1 MAEVRFDGQVAVV
14 TGAGRNL
21 GRAYA
26 MLLAERGAR
35 VVVNDL
41 GVAIS
46 DTDGSGDPPAVNP
59 ALAVVEEIRAAGGE
73 AVASTH
79 SIADP
84 AGADAIVATA
94 VEAFGTVDILVN
106 NAGVVRQAPIDQMSP
121 ALVEPV
127 VDTHV
132 TGTVN
137 VTRAAWRVMRERGYG
152 RVVNVSSG
160 AGLTGIANMAVYSFV
175 KLGVVGFTRAL
186 SLEGA
191 PLGIKVNAVA
201 PYASVRGTDF
211 GPLPWTPALAE
222 WLSPAHVAPVT
233 VWLCHRDCPA
243 TGECLA
249 VGGGFAG
256 RVALAY
262 DEGWRA
268 RPLTPETVR
277 DAFAVIMGDDEAVKV
292 MPPGDAAPL
301 FARLIEGYRP

>member
-79 SIADP
+79 YIADP
-84 AGADAIVATA
+84 AGADAMVATA

-137 VTRAAWRVMRERGYG
+137 VTWAAWRVMREQGIRAGRQRVVRRRLDRNRQHG
-152 RVVNVSSG
+152 RVQLRE
-160 AGLTGIANMAVYSFV
+160 AGRG
-175 KLGVVGFTRAL
+175 GFHPSPVAQGRTARV
-186 SLEGA
+186 
-191 PLGIKVNAVA
+191 KVNAVA
-201 PYASVRGTDF
+201 HLPRRFGATTLDSCRG
-211 GPLPWTPALAE
+211 PPPWPSGSRRPR
-222 WLSPAHVAPVT
+222 WSPG
-233 VWLCHRDCPA
+233 HRM
-243 TGECLA
+243 A
-249 VGGGFAG
+249 V
-256 RVALAY
+256 
-262 DEGWRA
+262 
-268 RPLTPETVR
+268 
-277 DAFAVIMGDDEAVKV
+277 
-292 MPPGDAAPL
+292 PP
-301 FARLIEGYRP
+301 